1 MILWFYGFSGNFA
14 ILFQAN
20 FKKRSET
27 CTSTNKSIFPKKQKN
42 GKKKKKAMIKDGMQT
57 GQKETE

>member
-1 MILWFYGFSGNFA
+1 MLLWFSGNFA

-20 FKKRSET
+20 VEEIIEPAQVPIK
-27 CTSTNKSIFPKKQKN
+27 IYFPKKQKN

>member
-1 MILWFYGFSGNFA
+1 MVLWFFRKLCDFISGNVEE
-14 ILFQAN
+14 IIEPIQIPI
-20 FKKRSET
+20 K
-27 CTSTNKSIFPKKQKN
+27 IYFPKKQKN

>member
-1 MILWFYGFSGNFA
+1 M
-14 ILFQAN
+14 
-20 FKKRSET
+20 
-27 CTSTNKSIFPKKQKN
+27 FPKKQKN